1 MGRDWL
7 LRLGHGVVA
16 AEAGPGEGLA
26 AEAGPRQ
33 AVEGWLVWPWVDT
46 RELGVWGLSL
56 MNNK

>member
-1 MGRDWL
+1 MGL
-7 LRLGHGVVA
+7 LRLGR
-16 AEAGPGEGLA
+16 GEGLA
-26 AEAGPRQ
+26 AEAGPGGGRQ